1 MTTIFKTPFA
11 TQGDKAS
18 IPVEIQPDGSVSYTQ
33 GYGYDYERDQVTDPA
48 AKDIEREKM
57 NGIFHDI
64 TEAIG
69 EIQSFGFPKWAE
81 AGKPYAIR
89 AIVYHKNKVWQ
100 SKIENNNIEPVAG
113 NAWAEL
119 KADATA
125 SDVGA
130 YSKGESDKRF
140 QPLGNYTPSGYS
152 YSKAETDT
160 KYQPKGNYAP
170 AGNYATAGSSY
181 TKAESDGRYQ
191 AKGSYQPSGD
201 YATNSELNSGLNN
214 KFDKS
219 NVTQSTG
226 TSTVHVMSQKAST
239 DAFQPKGSYQ
249 PAGNYALAGA
259 SYTKAESDGK
269 YQPKGSYAT
278 AGSSYT
284 KAESDGRYQAKGS
297 YQLSGDYATNSALNS
312 GLNNKFDKSNIAQGT
327 GTSTV
332 HVMSQKASTDAFQ
345 PKGSYQPAGNYA
357 LAGAS
362 YTKAE
367 SDGKY
372 QLKGS
377 YQASGYSYS
386 KTETDTKY
394 QPKGNYA
401 TAGSSYTKAE
411 SDGRYEKKGTGKSW
425 RKVGGAGNSTST
437 ITLTE
442 DVRGKQIYFKLPG
455 GSGGENWTTV
465 MMPPV
470 DNIGIAFHQGQTGFC
485 DVCTLNN
492 GKTLKSLRGVY
503 MDWSEVWVSE

>member
-69 EIQSFGFPKWAE
+69 EIQRFGFPKWDE
-81 AGKPYAIR
+81 AGQPYAIR
-89 AIVYHKNKVWQ
+89 TIVYHKNKVWQ
-100 SKIENNNIEPVAG
+100 SKVENNNIEPVAG

-170 AGNYATAGSSY
+170 AGNYANKGDSY
-181 TKAESDGRYQ
+181 TKTESDGRYQ

-201 YATNSELNSGLNN
+201 YATNSALNSGLNN
-214 KFDKS
+214 KFDKG
-219 NVTQSTG
+219 NVAQSTG

-239 DAFQPKGSYQ
+239 DAFQPKGNYQ
-249 PAGNYALAGA
+249 PAGNYALVGA

-269 YQPKGSYAT
+269 YQPKGSY
-278 AGSSYT
+278 
-284 KAESDGRYQAKGS
+284 
-297 YQLSGDYATNSALNS
+297 
-312 GLNNKFDKSNIAQGT
+312 
-327 GTSTV
+327 
-332 HVMSQKASTDAFQ
+332 
-345 PKGSYQPAGNYA
+345 
-357 LAGAS
+357 
-362 YTKAE
+362 
-367 SDGKY
+367 
-372 QLKGS
+372 
-377 YQASGYSYS
+377 QASGYSYS
-386 KTETDTKY
+386 KSESDGKY

-401 TAGSSYTKAE
+401 TAGSSYTKNE
-411 SDGRYEKKGTGKSW
+411 SDSRYDRKGTGRQW
-425 RKVGGAGNSTST
+425 RKVGDFNGASAVTE
-437 ITLTE
+437 ITLNE
-442 DVRGKQIYFKLPG
+442 NILGKYVYVQRDG
-455 GSGGENWTTV
+455 GNQTY
-465 MMPPV
+465 
-470 DNIGIAFHQGQTGFC
+470 TGFLVPPIA
-485 DVCTLNN
+485 DIRLSIPMGQN
-492 GKTLKSLRGVY
+492 GYWDFIVSKDGRKLKMIDSTYGAAKGVY
-503 MDWSEVWVSE
+503 VLD

>member
-69 EIQSFGFPKWAE
+69 EIQSFGFPKWSE

-89 AIVYHKNKVWQ
+89 TIVYHKNKVWQ
-100 SKIENNNIEPVAG
+100 SKVENNNIEPVAG

-140 QPLGNYTPSGYS
+140 QPLGNYTPSGHS

-170 AGNYATAGSSY
+170 AGNYANKGDSY
-181 TKAESDGRYQ
+181 TKTESDGRYQ

-201 YATNSELNSGLNN
+201 YATNS
-214 KFDKS
+214 
-219 NVTQSTG
+219 
-226 TSTVHVMSQKAST
+226 
-239 DAFQPKGSYQ
+239 
-249 PAGNYALAGA
+249 
-259 SYTKAESDGK
+259 
-269 YQPKGSYAT
+269 
-278 AGSSYT
+278 
-284 KAESDGRYQAKGS
+284 
-297 YQLSGDYATNSALNS
+297 ALNS
-312 GLNNKFDKSNIAQGT
+312 GLNNKFDKGNVAQGT

-345 PKGSYQPAGNYA
+345 PKGNYQTKGNYA

-362 YTKAE
+362 YTKTE
-367 SDGKY
+367 SDGRY
-372 QLKGS
+372 QAKGS
-377 YQASGYSYS
+377 
-386 KTETDTKY
+386 
-394 QPKGNYA
+394 YA

-411 SDGRYEKKGTGKSW
+411 SDGRYQGKGNYQPAGNYALVGASYTKAESDGKYQPKGNYAPAGNYVPSA
-425 RKVGGAGNSTST
+425 RKINNKQLSNDINLTANDVGALGSNQALGFGQDYQDVTSSRAINTDYKNDTNRPIMISIIGRSNGTHHSYFKVNGKVAAVVGGSDT
-437 ITLTE
+437 IAI
-442 DVRGKQIYFKLPG
+442 DRNFFAIVKPG
-455 GSGGENWTTV
+455 ATYRMESSKFSFVYWGE
-465 MMPPV
+465 
-470 DNIGIAFHQGQTGFC
+470 
-485 DVCTLNN
+485 
-492 GKTLKSLRGVY
+492 LK
-503 MDWSEVWVSE
+503 

>member
-1 MTTIFKTPFA
+1 MTKIFKIPFA

-69 EIQSFGFPKWAE
+69 EIQLFGFPKWDE

-100 SKIENNNIEPVAG
+100 SKVENNNIEPVAG

-152 YSKAETDT
+152 YSKAETDN
-160 KYQPKGNYAP
+160 KYQLKGNYAP
-170 AGNYATAGSSY
+170 AGNYANKGDSY
-181 TKAESDGRYQ
+181 TKTESDGRYQ

-201 YATNSELNSGLNN
+201 YATNSALNSGLNN

-219 NVTQSTG
+219 NVT
-226 TSTVHVMSQKAST
+226 
-239 DAFQPKGSYQ
+239 
-249 PAGNYALAGA
+249 
-259 SYTKAESDGK
+259 
-269 YQPKGSYAT
+269 
-278 AGSSYT
+278 
-284 KAESDGRYQAKGS
+284 
-297 YQLSGDYATNSALNS
+297 
-312 GLNNKFDKSNIAQGT
+312 QGT

-345 PKGSYQPAGNYA
+345 PKGSYQPSGNYA

-362 YTKAE
+362 YTKTE
-367 SDGKY
+367 SDGRY
-372 QLKGS
+372 QAKGS
-377 YQASGYSYS
+377 
-386 KTETDTKY
+386 
-394 QPKGNYA
+394 YA

-411 SDGRYEKKGTGKSW
+411 SDGRYQGKGNYQPAGNYALVGTSYTKAESDGKYQPKGSYQASGYSYSKSESDGKYQPKGSYATAGSSYTKAESDSRYEKKGTGKSW
-425 RKVGGAGNSTST
+425 RKVGGAIDQNKTASV
-437 ITLTE
+437 TE
-442 DVRGKQIYFKLPG
+442 DVRGK
-455 GSGGENWTTV
+455 TV
-465 MMPPV
+465 YLKNNNSSDGWCIATFPPV
-470 DNIGIAFHQGQTGFC
+470 DNIMISVSHGASGFIKMQTTGGGMKISASGANYSNF
-485 DVCTLNN
+485 
-492 GKTLKSLRGVY
+492 
-503 MDWSEVWVSE
+503 SEIWLAD

>member
-69 EIQSFGFPKWAE
+69 EIQSFGFPKWDE

-100 SKIENNNIEPVAG
+100 SKVENNNIEPVAG
-113 NAWAEL
+113 NAWEEL

-125 SDVGA
+125 GDVGA
-130 YSKGESDKRF
+130 YSKKESDQRF
-140 QPLGNYTPSGYS
+140 QPLGNYTPSGHS

-170 AGNYATAGSSY
+170 AGNYANKGDSY
-181 TKAESDGRYQ
+181 TKTESDGRYQ
-191 AKGSYQPSGD
+191 AKGNYQPSGD
-201 YATNSELNSGLNN
+201 YATNTALNSGLNN

-249 PAGNYALAGA
+249 PSGNYALVGASYTKTESDGRYQAKGSYAIAGSSYTKAESDGRYQSKGNYQPAGNYALVGV
-259 SYTKAESDGK
+259 SYTKAESDGKYQPKGSYQVSGYSYSKSESDGK

-284 KAESDGRYQAKGS
+284 KAESDGRYQKLGS
-297 YQLSGDYATNSALNS
+297 SMKLTLVH
-312 GLNNKFDKSNIAQGT
+312 T
-327 GTSTV
+327 GEMNWNTPVNVSKNLFGHMV
-332 HVMSQKASTDAFQ
+332 FLQR
-345 PKGSYQPAGNYA
+345 
-357 LAGAS
+357 
-362 YTKAE
+362 
-367 SDGKY
+367 SDGAY
-372 QLKGS
+372 FFFYCANVDG
-377 YQASGYSYS
+377 
-386 KTETDTKY
+386 T
-394 QPKGNYA
+394 YA
-401 TAGSSYTKAE
+401 VAG
-411 SDGRYEKKGTGKSW
+411 D
-425 RKVGGAGNSTST
+425 NSTFMKVSG
-437 ITLTE
+437 IGSKLE
-442 DVRGKQIYFKLPG
+442 IISGQFKPIKIFIV
-455 GSGGENWTTV
+455 E
-465 MMPPV
+465 
-470 DNIGIAFHQGQTGFC
+470 
-485 DVCTLNN
+485 
-492 GKTLKSLRGVY
+492 
-503 MDWSEVWVSE
+503 

>member
-69 EIQSFGFPKWAE
+69 EIQLFGFPKWTE

-100 SKIENNNIEPVAG
+100 SKVENNNIEPVAG

-125 SDVGA
+125 GDVGA
-130 YSKGESDKRF
+130 YSKTESDQRF

-152 YSKAETDT
+152 YSKTETDT

-170 AGNYATAGSSY
+170 AGNYANKGDSY
-181 TKAESDGRYQ
+181 TKTESDGRYQ

-201 YATNSELNSGLNN
+201 YATNSALNSGLNN

-219 NVTQSTG
+219 NVT
-226 TSTVHVMSQKAST
+226 
-239 DAFQPKGSYQ
+239 
-249 PAGNYALAGA
+249 
-259 SYTKAESDGK
+259 
-269 YQPKGSYAT
+269 
-278 AGSSYT
+278 
-284 KAESDGRYQAKGS
+284 
-297 YQLSGDYATNSALNS
+297 
-312 GLNNKFDKSNIAQGT
+312 QGT

-345 PKGSYQPAGNYA
+345 PKGSYQPSGNYA

-362 YTKAE
+362 YTKTE
-367 SDGKY
+367 SDGRYQAKGSYADKSSPLVQKFSANIEGNRRVIARHNDSISASILYATEDDDVGLAAQDKYGNTHYLSHPMSGGVIAIKGESYTKQESDSKY
-372 QLKGS
+372 QPKGS

-386 KTETDTKY
+386 KTESDSKY
-394 QPKGNYA
+394 QTKGNYA
-401 TAGSSYTKAE
+401 IAGSSYTKAE
-411 SDGRYEKKGTGKSW
+411 SDGRYQKNVGTTNKVTVWSGSPVTNTTLKLNRNVLGKLLYCFDPEQKW
-425 RKVGGAGNSTST
+425 YYT
-437 ITLTE
+437 IRIPAPNIDIFTLS
-442 DVRGKQIYFKLPG
+442 
-455 GSGGENWTTV
+455 GSGWIAMKLDSNGTSLTISKTNVTTS
-465 MMPPV
+465 
-470 DNIGIAFHQGQTGFC
+470 NIDIY
-485 DVCTLNN
+485 D
-492 GKTLKSLRGVY
+492 
-503 MDWSEVWVSE
+503 

>member
-100 SKIENNNIEPVAG
+100 SKVENNNIEPVAG

-119 KADATA
+119 KADVTA
-125 SDVGA
+125 GDVGA
-130 YSKGESDKRF
+130 YSKTESDQRF
-140 QPLGNYTPSGYS
+140 QPLGNYAPSGYS

-170 AGNYATAGSSY
+170 AGNYANKGDSY
-181 TKAESDGRYQ
+181 TKTESDGRYQ

-201 YATNSELNSGLNN
+201 YATNSALNSGLNN
-214 KFDKS
+214 KLDKS
-219 NVTQSTG
+219 KISQGIGPSTE
-226 TSTVHVMSQKAST
+226 HVMSQKAST

-249 PAGNYALAGA
+249 PSGNYALAGA
-259 SYTKAESDGK
+259 SYTKTESDGR
-269 YQPKGSYAT
+269 YQAKGSYAT

-284 KAESDGRYQAKGS
+284 KAESDGRYQSKG
-297 YQLSGDYATNSALNS
+297 N
-312 GLNNKFDKSNIAQGT
+312 
-327 GTSTV
+327 
-332 HVMSQKASTDAFQ
+332 
-345 PKGSYQPAGNYA
+345 YQPVGNYA
-357 LAGAS
+357 LVGSS

-386 KTETDTKY
+386 K
-394 QPKGNYA
+394 
-401 TAGSSYTKAE
+401 AE
-411 SDGRYEKKGTGKSW
+411 SDGRYQKKGVGQSL
-425 RKVGGAGNSTST
+425 RKIWSGDNWEKGGT
-437 ITLTE
+437 ITVSE
-442 DVRGKQIYFKLPG
+442 DVRGKTIYIKGTSYLGGGIQVPNQI
-455 GSGGENWTTV
+455 
-465 MMPPV
+465 
-470 DNIGIAFHQGQTGFC
+470 NIGIVINWYKEFHLFVVTSS
-485 DVCTLNN
+485 D
-492 GKTLKSLRGVY
+492 GKTLRCDDTSWGIK
-503 MDWSEVWVSE
+503 EVWIQD

>member
-1 MTTIFKTPFA
+1 MTTIFKIPFA

-201 YATNSELNSGLNN
+201 YATNSALNSGLNN

-249 PAGNYALAGA
+249 PTGNYALAGA

-284 KAESDGRYQAKGS
+284 KAESDGRYQVKGN
-297 YQLSGDYATNSALNS
+297 YQPSGDYATNSALNS

-411 SDGRYEKKGTGKSW
+411 SDGRYQKKGTGQSF
-425 RKVGGAGNSTST
+425 RKIWSGNSWST
-437 ITLTE
+437 GGSITVSE
-442 DVRGKQIYFKLPG
+442 DVRGKTIYIKGNGNRYLGGGGQVPNQINVG
-455 GSGGENWTTV
+455 IVINWYKE
-465 MMPPV
+465 
-470 DNIGIAFHQGQTGFC
+470 FHLFVVTSS
-485 DVCTLNN
+485 D
-492 GKTLKSLRGVY
+492 GKTLRCDDTSWGIV
-503 MDWSEVWVSE
+503 EVWIQD

>member
-69 EIQSFGFPKWAE
+69 EIQSFGFPKWSE
-81 AGKPYAIR
+81 AGKPYATR
-89 AIVYHKNKVWQ
+89 TIVYHKNKVWQ
-100 SKIENNNIEPVAG
+100 SKVENNNIEPVAG

-140 QPLGNYTPSGYS
+140 QPLGNYTPFGYS
-152 YSKAETDT
+152 YSKAETDN
-160 KYQPKGNYAP
+160 KYQLKGNYAP
-170 AGNYATAGSSY
+170 AGNYANKGDSY
-181 TKAESDGRYQ
+181 TKTESDGRYQ

-201 YATNSELNSGLNN
+201 YATNSALNSGLNN
-214 KFDKS
+214 KLDKS
-219 NVTQSTG
+219 KISQGIGPSTE
-226 TSTVHVMSQKAST
+226 HVMSQKAST

-249 PAGNYALAGA
+249 PSGNYALAGA
-259 SYTKAESDGK
+259 SYTKTESDGR
-269 YQPKGSYAT
+269 YQAKGSYAT

-284 KAESDGRYQAKGS
+284 KAESDGRYQSKG
-297 YQLSGDYATNSALNS
+297 N
-312 GLNNKFDKSNIAQGT
+312 
-327 GTSTV
+327 
-332 HVMSQKASTDAFQ
+332 
-345 PKGSYQPAGNYA
+345 YQPAGNYA
-357 LAGAS
+357 QVGAS

-367 SDGKY
+367 SDSKY
-372 QLKGS
+372 QSKGS

-386 KTETDTKY
+386 KSESDGKY

-425 RKVGGAGNSTST
+425 RKVGGAIDQYKTASV
-437 ITLTE
+437 TE
-442 DVRGKQIYFKLPG
+442 DVRGK
-455 GSGGENWTTV
+455 TV
-465 MMPPV
+465 YLKNNNSSDGWCIATFPPV
-470 DNIGIAFHQGQTGFC
+470 DNIMISVSHGASGFIKMQTTGGGMKISASGA
-485 DVCTLNN
+485 NYSN
-492 GKTLKSLRGVY
+492 I
-503 MDWSEVWVSE
+503 SEIWLAD

>member
-1 MTTIFKTPFA
+1 MTIIFKTPFA

-69 EIQSFGFPKWAE
+69 EIQSFGFPKWDE

-100 SKIENNNIEPVAG
+100 SKVENNNIEPVAG

-170 AGNYATAGSSY
+170 AGNYANKGDSY
-181 TKAESDGRYQ
+181 TKTESDSRYQ

-201 YATNSELNSGLNN
+201 YATNSALNSGLNN
-214 KFDKS
+214 KFDKG

-239 DAFQPKGSYQ
+239 DAFQPKGNYQ
-249 PAGNYALAGA
+249 P
-259 SYTKAESDGK
+259 
-269 YQPKGSYAT
+269 
-278 AGSSYT
+278 
-284 KAESDGRYQAKGS
+284 
-297 YQLSGDYATNSALNS
+297 
-312 GLNNKFDKSNIAQGT
+312 
-327 GTSTV
+327 V
-332 HVMSQKASTDAFQ
+332 
-345 PKGSYQPAGNYA
+345 
-357 LAGAS
+357 
-362 YTKAE
+362 
-367 SDGKY
+367 
-372 QLKGS
+372 
-377 YQASGYSYS
+377 
-386 KTETDTKY
+386 
-394 QPKGNYA
+394 
-401 TAGSSYTKAE
+401 
-411 SDGRYEKKGTGKSW
+411 
-425 RKVGGAGNSTST
+425 
-437 ITLTE
+437 
-442 DVRGKQIYFKLPG
+442 
-455 GSGGENWTTV
+455 
-465 MMPPV
+465 
-470 DNIGIAFHQGQTGFC
+470 
-485 DVCTLNN
+485 
-492 GKTLKSLRGVY
+492 
-503 MDWSEVWVSE
+503 

>member
-11 TQGDKAS
+11 TQGDKVS

-69 EIQSFGFPKWAE
+69 EIQSFGFPKWDE

-100 SKIENNNIEPVAG
+100 SKVENNNIEPVAG

-125 SDVGA
+125 GEVGA
-130 YSKGESDKRF
+130 YSKGESDQRF

-152 YSKAETDT
+152 YSKAETDN

-170 AGNYATAGSSY
+170 AGNYANKGDSY
-181 TKAESDGRYQ
+181 TKTESDGRYQ
-191 AKGSYQPSGD
+191 AKGNYQPSGD
-201 YATNSELNSGLNN
+201 YATNTALNSGLNN

-249 PAGNYALAGA
+249 PSGNYALVGA
-259 SYTKAESDGK
+259 SYTKTESDGR
-269 YQPKGSYAT
+269 YQAKGSYAT

-284 KAESDGRYQAKGS
+284 KAESDGRYQGKG
-297 YQLSGDYATNSALNS
+297 N
-312 GLNNKFDKSNIAQGT
+312 
-327 GTSTV
+327 
-332 HVMSQKASTDAFQ
+332 
-345 PKGSYQPAGNYA
+345 YQPAGNYA
-357 LAGAS
+357 LVGAS
-362 YTKAE
+362 YTKTE

-372 QLKGS
+372 QLKGN

-411 SDGRYEKKGTGKSW
+411 SDGRYQKKGTGQSF
-425 RKVGGAGNSTST
+425 RKIWSGNSWST
-437 ITLTE
+437 GGSITVSE
-442 DVRGKQIYFKLPG
+442 DVRGKTIYIKGNGNRYLGGGGQVPNQINVG
-455 GSGGENWTTV
+455 IVINWYKE
-465 MMPPV
+465 
-470 DNIGIAFHQGQTGFC
+470 FHLFVVTSS
-485 DVCTLNN
+485 D
-492 GKTLKSLRGVY
+492 GKTLRCDDTSWGIV
-503 MDWSEVWVSE
+503 EVWIQD

>member
-100 SKIENNNIEPVAG
+100 SKVENNNIEPVAG

-170 AGNYATAGSSY
+170 AGNYANKGDSY
-181 TKAESDGRYQ
+181 TKTESDGRYQ

-201 YATNSELNSGLNN
+201 YATNSALNSGLNN
-214 KFDKS
+214 KFDKG
-219 NVTQSTG
+219 NVAQSTG

-239 DAFQPKGSYQ
+239 DAFQPKGNYQ
-249 PAGNYALAGA
+249 PKVNYALVGA
-259 SYTKAESDGK
+259 SYTKTESDGR
-269 YQPKGSYAT
+269 YQAKGSYAT

-284 KAESDGRYQAKGS
+284 KAESDGRYQGKG
-297 YQLSGDYATNSALNS
+297 N
-312 GLNNKFDKSNIAQGT
+312 
-327 GTSTV
+327 
-332 HVMSQKASTDAFQ
+332 
-345 PKGSYQPAGNYA
+345 YQPAGNYA
-357 LAGAS
+357 LVGAS

-372 QLKGS
+372 QPKGS

-386 KTETDTKY
+386 KSESDGKY

-411 SDGRYEKKGTGKSW
+411 SDGRYQKKG
-425 RKVGGAGNSTST
+425 VGQSIRQVWKGTSFGGGGT
-437 ITLTE
+437 VNLTE
-442 DVRGKQIYFKLPG
+442 DIRGKTVYIKINGRGYMGVGIMPAKDELPIAI
-455 GSGGENWTTV
+455 NWWRE
-465 MMPPV
+465 
-470 DNIGIAFHQGQTGFC
+470 FHIMGTR
-485 DVCTLNN
+485 NN
-492 GKTLKSLRGVY
+492 GKTAYCADSSYGIN
-503 MDWSEVWVSE
+503 EIWVQD

>member
-18 IPVEIQPDGSVSYTQ
+18 IPVEIQPDGSVSYIQ

-69 EIQSFGFPKWAE
+69 EIQRFGFPKWDE

-100 SKIENNNIEPVAG
+100 SKVENNNIEPVVG

-125 SDVGA
+125 GDVGA
-130 YSKGESDKRF
+130 YSKTESDQRF

-170 AGNYATAGSSY
+170 AGNYANKGDSY
-181 TKAESDGRYQ
+181 TKTESDGRYQ

-201 YATNSELNSGLNN
+201 YATNSALNSGLNN

-219 NVTQSTG
+219 NVAQGTG

-249 PAGNYALAGA
+249 PSGNYALAGA
-259 SYTKAESDGK
+259 SYTKTESDGRYQAKGSYATAGSSYTKAESDGRYQSKGNYQPEGNYALVGASYTKAESDSKYQPKGSYQASGYSYSKSESDGK

-284 KAESDGRYQAKGS
+284 KAESDGRYQKNVGTTNKVTVWSGS
-297 YQLSGDYATNSALNS
+297 PVTNTTLKLNRNVLGKLLYCFDPEQKWYYTIRIPAPNIDIFTLSGNGWIAMKLDSNGTSLTISKTNVTT
-312 GLNNKFDKSNIAQGT
+312 SNI
-327 GTSTV
+327 
-332 HVMSQKASTDAFQ
+332 D
-345 PKGSYQPAGNYA
+345 
-357 LAGAS
+357 
-362 YTKAE
+362 
-367 SDGKY
+367 
-372 QLKGS
+372 
-377 YQASGYSYS
+377 
-386 KTETDTKY
+386 
-394 QPKGNYA
+394 
-401 TAGSSYTKAE
+401 
-411 SDGRYEKKGTGKSW
+411 
-425 RKVGGAGNSTST
+425 
-437 ITLTE
+437 
-442 DVRGKQIYFKLPG
+442 IY
-455 GSGGENWTTV
+455 
-465 MMPPV
+465 
-470 DNIGIAFHQGQTGFC
+470 D
-485 DVCTLNN
+485 
-492 GKTLKSLRGVY
+492 
-503 MDWSEVWVSE
+503 

>member
-69 EIQSFGFPKWAE
+69 EIQLFGFPKWDE

-89 AIVYHKNKVWQ
+89 AIVYYKNKVWQ
-100 SKIENNNIEPVAG
+100 SKVENNNIEPVAG

-140 QPLGNYTPSGYS
+140 QPLGNCTPSGYS
-152 YSKAETDT
+152 YSKAETDN

-170 AGNYATAGSSY
+170 AGNYANKGDSY
-181 TKAESDGRYQ
+181 TKTESDGRYQ

-201 YATNSELNSGLNN
+201 YATN
-214 KFDKS
+214 
-219 NVTQSTG
+219 T
-226 TSTVHVMSQKAST
+226 
-239 DAFQPKGSYQ
+239 
-249 PAGNYALAGA
+249 
-259 SYTKAESDGK
+259 
-269 YQPKGSYAT
+269 
-278 AGSSYT
+278 
-284 KAESDGRYQAKGS
+284 
-297 YQLSGDYATNSALNS
+297 ALNS
-312 GLNNKFDKSNIAQGT
+312 GLNNKFDKNNVTQGT

-345 PKGSYQPAGNYA
+345 PKGSYQPSGNYA

-362 YTKAE
+362 YTKTESDGRYQAKGSYATTGSSYTKAE
-367 SDGKY
+367 SDGRYQSKGNYQPAGNYALVGASYTKAESDDKY

-386 KTETDTKY
+386 KSESDGKY
-394 QPKGNYA
+394 QPKGNYGANNTASKTDRGYWKCGSTGIIYQWGWEKDLKDDEIKSYNFPIPFPNKVLNFQA
-401 TAGSSYTKAE
+401 TPSCGDKLTAVNACSAYGEVTNLSS
-411 SDGRYEKKGTGKSW
+411 
-425 RKVGGAGNSTST
+425 
-437 ITLTE
+437 
-442 DVRGKQIYFKLPG
+442 FKLAIA
-455 GSGGENWTTV
+455 STGESWWHEKYLKGAYWFA
-465 MMPPV
+465 
-470 DNIGIAFHQGQTGFC
+470 IG
-485 DVCTLNN
+485 
-492 GKTLKSLRGVY
+492 Y
-503 MDWSEVWVSE
+503 

>member
-69 EIQSFGFPKWAE
+69 EIQRFGFPKWDE

-89 AIVYHKNKVWQ
+89 TIVYHKNKVWQ
-100 SKIENNNIEPVAG
+100 SKVENNNIEPVAG

-160 KYQPKGNYAP
+160 KYQSKGNYAP
-170 AGNYATAGSSY
+170 AGNYANKGDSY
-181 TKAESDGRYQ
+181 TKTESDGRYQ

-201 YATNSELNSGLNN
+201 YATNTALNSGLNN
-214 KFDKS
+214 KFDKG
-219 NVTQSTG
+219 NVVQGTG
-226 TSTVHVMSQKAST
+226 TSTIHVMSQKAST

-249 PAGNYALAGA
+249 PSGDYALAGA
-259 SYTKAESDGK
+259 SYTKTESDGR
-269 YQPKGSYAT
+269 YQAKGSYAT

-284 KAESDGRYQAKGS
+284 KAESDGRYQGKG
-297 YQLSGDYATNSALNS
+297 N
-312 GLNNKFDKSNIAQGT
+312 
-327 GTSTV
+327 
-332 HVMSQKASTDAFQ
+332 
-345 PKGSYQPAGNYA
+345 YQPAGNYA
-357 LAGAS
+357 LVGAS

-372 QLKGS
+372 QPKGS

-386 KTETDTKY
+386 KSESDGKY

-401 TAGSSYTKAE
+401 TDSNVV
-411 SDGRYEKKGTGKSW
+411 KGIRLSAIRSLDLWPNNEGKW
-425 RKVGGAGNSTST
+425 NR
-437 ITLTE
+437 
-442 DVRGKQIYFKLPG
+442 
-455 GSGGENWTTV
+455 
-465 MMPPV
+465 
-470 DNIGIAFHQGQTGFC
+470 
-485 DVCTLNN
+485 NN
-492 GKTLKSLRGVY
+492 G
-503 MDWSEVWVSE
+503 EVLIDIFRNRTSGMIDTVKYASIQHLINGIWVTVKDI

>member
-69 EIQSFGFPKWAE
+69 EIQLFGFPKWDE

-100 SKIENNNIEPVAG
+100 SKVENNNIEPVAG

-130 YSKGESDKRF
+130 YSKGESDKHF

-152 YSKAETDT
+152 YSKAETDN

-170 AGNYATAGSSY
+170 AGNYANKGDSY
-181 TKAESDGRYQ
+181 TKTESDGRYQ

-201 YATNSELNSGLNN
+201 YATNTALNSGLNN

-219 NVTQSTG
+219 NVTQGTG

-239 DAFQPKGSYQ
+239 DTFQPKGSYQ
-249 PAGNYALAGA
+249 PSGNYALAGA
-259 SYTKAESDGK
+259 SYTKTESDGR
-269 YQPKGSYAT
+269 YQAKGSYAT

-284 KAESDGRYQAKGS
+284 KAESDGRYQGKG
-297 YQLSGDYATNSALNS
+297 N
-312 GLNNKFDKSNIAQGT
+312 
-327 GTSTV
+327 
-332 HVMSQKASTDAFQ
+332 
-345 PKGSYQPAGNYA
+345 YQPAGNYA
-357 LAGAS
+357 LVGAS

-386 KTETDTKY
+386 KSESDGKY

-411 SDGRYEKKGTGKSW
+411 SDGRYQKKIATDIGSLTGDWDIGKTITIPVNL
-425 RKVGGAGNSTST
+425 KGKT
-437 ITLTE
+437 ITLN
-442 DVRGKQIYFKLPG
+442 RGSENT
-455 GSGGENWTTV
+455 SGGIDTIVVPLPLENGGIEVANMKDDGFMWLTV
-465 MMPPV
+465 TFNNNSTMLK
-470 DNIGIAFHQGQTGFC
+470 IT
-485 DVCTLNN
+485 N
-492 GKTLKSLRGVY
+492 GKFSRIIKVLYEK
-503 MDWSEVWVSE
+503 